1 MQEDEQASYDEMEN
15 HISSP
20 LAPRRKG
27 ILLRMEIQNDQLEGT
42 VLNVFTQQGG
52 KDKKTGDQFADRDKV
67 QILGAM
73 DLPNGD
79 VKNELF
85 TLSVENY
92 RDFKDY
98 LNKKIS
104 IAVGVMA
111 SGRNVIF
118 MLLKR
123 CKTCF
128 SRNNVKREKKTVS

>member
-1 MQEDEQASYDEMEN
+1 M
-15 HISSP
+15 I
-20 LAPRRKG
+20 K
-27 ILLRMEIQNDQLEGT
+27 LEGI

-92 RDFKDY
+92 RDFKDF
-98 LNKKIS
+98 LNKKIC
-104 IAVGVMA
+104 IAVGAMA

-118 MLLKR
+118 YIAKGTQPVLAETIKKKKKNSELALASRCFFFLLILLINSGTKID
-123 CKTCF
+123 
-128 SRNNVKREKKTVS
+128 

>member
-1 MQEDEQASYDEMEN
+1 M
-15 HISSP
+15 I
-20 LAPRRKG
+20 K
-27 ILLRMEIQNDQLEGT
+27 LEGI

-52 KDKKTGDQFADRDKV
+52 KGKDGKEYEARDKV

-92 RDFKDY
+92 RDFKDF
-98 LNKKIS
+98 LNKKIC
-104 IAVGVMA
+104 IAVGAMA

-118 MLLKR
+118 YVAKGAQPVLAETM
-123 CKTCF
+123 
-128 SRNNVKREKKTVS
+128 

>member
-1 MQEDEQASYDEMEN
+1 M
-15 HISSP
+15 I
-20 LAPRRKG
+20 K
-27 ILLRMEIQNDQLEGT
+27 LEGI

-92 RDFKDY
+92 RDFSDF
-98 LNKKIS
+98 LNQKIS
-104 IAVGVMA
+104 IPVGAMA

-118 MLLKR
+118 YVAKGAQPELAKPCETRKNSELGLPTRCFFFLLILLINSGTKID
-123 CKTCF
+123 
-128 SRNNVKREKKTVS
+128 

>member
-1 MQEDEQASYDEMEN
+1 M
-15 HISSP
+15 I
-20 LAPRRKG
+20 K
-27 ILLRMEIQNDQLEGT
+27 LEGT

-92 RDFKDY
+92 RDFSDL
-98 LNKKIS
+98 LNKKKIS
-104 IAVGVMA
+104 IAVGAMA

-118 MLLKR
+118 YVAKGAQPVLVETM
-123 CKTCF
+123 
-128 SRNNVKREKKTVS
+128 

>member
-1 MQEDEQASYDEMEN
+1 M
-15 HISSP
+15 I
-20 LAPRRKG
+20 K
-27 ILLRMEIQNDQLEGT
+27 LEGT

-52 KDKKTGDQFADRDKV
+52 QNKKGESFEDRDKV

-92 RDFKDY
+92 LDFKDF
-98 LNKKIS
+98 LNRKIS
-104 IAVGVMA
+104 IAVGAMA

-118 MLLKR
+118 YVAKGAKPILSEN
-123 CKTCF
+123 T
-128 SRNNVKREKKTVS
+128 